1 MASENLIFRV
11 NGADHRIV
19 LTDEYAPKT
28 LHSLLGHL
36 PVTADIHCAKIAGCH
51 IMWPVP
57 FVERVEKAS
66 EVLSMPPGSF
76 FYWPER
82 QYLEITY
89 DELQSEAAAISYLGR
104 IEEDAEWLLEYADTN
119 RREHGQKAFTARV
132 FVEGDETQREPS
144 FMPSGIDAWS
154 RLCSA
159 RLAAWSKEPE
169 DVQRLMDRQGLMIPY
184 GPLSMAEAEMRKL
197 HELLWRIWDDRTRY
211 TSDEKRTLAVFAIE
225 AAITRVVSFC
235 HMNSVG
241 AVLED
246 GITCLEDGAVGA
258 VAVLEELV
266 LYCGRIAAW
275 LDLRICWWPMNEIT
289 VKANA
294 GWPGD
299 RCD

>member
-28 LHSLLGHL
+28 LQSLLCHL

-51 IMWPVP
+51 IMWPIP

-89 DELQSEAAAISYLGR
+89 DELQNEKAAISYLGHL
-104 IEEDAEWLLEYADTN
+104 EEDAEWLRDYADIN
-119 RREHGQKAFTARV
+119 RREQGQKLFAARV
-132 FVEGDETQREPS
+132 FVEGDETPGEPS
-144 FMPSGIDAWS
+144 SMPSGNDAWS

-159 RLAAWSKEPE
+159 RLATWAKEPK
-169 DVQRLMDRQGLMIPY
+169 DVQRLLDRQGLLIPY

-197 HELLWRIWDDRTRY
+197 HELLWRIWEDRTRY
-211 TSDEKRTLAVFAIE
+211 AANEKRTLAVFVIE
-225 AAITRVVSFC
+225 AAITRVGSFC

-246 GITCLEDGAVGA
+246 GITCLEESTVDALT
-258 VAVLEELV
+258 VLKELV
-266 LYCGRIAAW
+266 LYCGRISAW

-289 VKANA
+289 VNANA
-294 GWPGD
+294 GWPGN
-299 RCD
+299 